1 MRNIYSSIDIAT
13 AQSVDIECGL
23 SKKRMSVIGYRG
35 CGHVDVWAWLW
46 LKPRVSHHQM
56 ATQ

>member
-1 MRNIYSSIDIAT
+1 
-13 AQSVDIECGL
+13 
-23 SKKRMSVIGYRG
+23 MSVIGYRG